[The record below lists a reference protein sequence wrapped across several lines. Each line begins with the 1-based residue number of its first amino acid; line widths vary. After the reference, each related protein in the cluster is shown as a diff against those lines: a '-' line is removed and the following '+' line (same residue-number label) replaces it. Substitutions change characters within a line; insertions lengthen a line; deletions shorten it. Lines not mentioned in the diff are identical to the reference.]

1 MKKMLPFLIL
11 AAVLGC
17 GGGSAEEKGKAIF
30 NGVTDAVVTA
40 TNALENAKSEDE
52 VRNGLLKFSV
62 AVSKQ
67 GLAMKTFEIR
77 HPGTNLLTDE
87 AFKAYE
93 KVAYPFLIEI
103 LDGDEKSTEIL
114 LKEVK
119 YNFPQE
125 YVRSGQI
132 EIDKT
137 FTTTPR
143 IAKIK
148 MVPITVAVPATP

>member
-1 MKKMLPFLIL
+1 MKKMLPFLIF

-17 GGGSAEEKGKAIF
+17 GGGNAEEKGKAIF
-30 NGVTDAVVTA
+30 TGVTDAVVTA

-87 AFKAYE
+87 AFKAE
-93 KVAYPFLIEI
+93 RQKMLDAQVKFVMVMNTTMKKYP
-103 LDGDEKSTEIL
+103 
-114 LKEVK
+114 
-119 YNFPQE
+119 N
-125 YVRSGQI
+125 
-132 EIDKT
+132 
-137 FTTTPR
+137 
-143 IAKIK
+143 
-148 MVPITVAVPATP
+148 AVPVEDAMKLLEQLSGRK

>member
-87 AFKAYE
+87 AFKAE
-93 KVAYPFLIEI
+93 RQKMLDAQVKFVMVMNTTMKKYP
-103 LDGDEKSTEIL
+103 
-114 LKEVK
+114 
-119 YNFPQE
+119 N
-125 YVRSGQI
+125 
-132 EIDKT
+132 
-137 FTTTPR
+137 
-143 IAKIK
+143 
-148 MVPITVAVPATP
+148 AVPVEDAMKLLEQLSGRK